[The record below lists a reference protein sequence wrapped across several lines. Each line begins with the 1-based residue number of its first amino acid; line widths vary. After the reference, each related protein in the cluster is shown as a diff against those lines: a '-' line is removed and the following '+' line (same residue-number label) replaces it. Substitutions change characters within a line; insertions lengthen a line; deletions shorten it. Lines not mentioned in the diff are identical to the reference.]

1 MTSPVQH
8 EERHSFSV
16 RLTVMKAAVILVFS
30 TLAVAFWWLQVAR
43 HEEFAAKADANHIR
57 TITLRA
63 PRGVLFD
70 RDGQIMV
77 VNQEIQNI
85 SILREQTENIDETLA
100 RLAEITG
107 ADLATMK
114 AAIAEREKEPIFRP
128 IPVIENATRTQVAR
142 VKARLIEIPAVI
154 VQDVPTRK
162 YPDDRLAAHL
172 FGYVGE
178 VNEQQ
183 LARPEF
189 ATLSPGDIVG
199 HSGIELAL
207 NSLLMG
213 MDGAR
218 YVVVDS
224 KGREIEHLED
234 EEQAPVDGQRV
245 KLTIDL
251 DMQKALEDAFRHYK
265 YWGAAAFIDPNTGD
279 VLAMTSLPAYDPN
292 AFAVGIDQATW
303 TSLNKDPLLPL
314 TNRLIQ
320 GTFPPGSTFKILMA
334 VIGLQEKLI
343 TPQTR
348 VHCSGGG
355 VFWGRPFQCHRVHGT
370 VDLRHAIE
378 QSCNVYFYT
387 IGQKL
392 GDKIDIVHKWGERLG
407 LVGKTGID
415 LPNEVPGFIASSE
428 WAKKTRKDGKWY
440 PGETISVAIGQGAVA
455 VTPMNLAMFAATIA
469 NGGTLFKPN
478 LLKEVFDGK
487 EWKSIP
493 RPEPKA
499 KTKMDPEHVKAIR
512 EGMWM
517 VVNGAGTGGRAR
529 MPGYDVAGKT
539 GTAQANISLEN
550 RARLR
555 GEAAR
560 RFRDHGWWIFFAP
573 QAKPEVAGVV
583 FTENS
588 EHGYLSA
595 PIAKHVLET
604 YFAKKEK
611 RPLPKLVPEGTP
623 TAPVAPAAATG
634 TATRPAPGTG
644 GHSTPSGRSG
654 QGTGGR

>member
-1 MTSPVQH
+1 MTTPTQH
-8 EERHSFSV
+8 EDRRSFSI
-16 RLTVMKAAVILVFS
+16 RLTIIKAGVIVVFS
-30 TLAVAFWWLQVAR
+30 ALAVAFWWFQVAR
-43 HEEFAAKADANHIR
+43 HEEFAARADANHLR
-57 TITLRA
+57 TISLRA
-63 PRGVLFD
+63 PRGILFD
-70 RDGQIMV
+70 RNGQVMV
-77 VNQEIQNI
+77 QNQQIYII
-85 SILREQTENIDETLA
+85 SLLREQTDDIDATLA

-107 ADLATMK
+107 ADIDEMK
-114 AAIAEREKEPIFRP
+114 EAVRRRAKEPIFRP
-128 IPVIENATRTQVAR
+128 IPVIENASLVQVVR
-142 VKARLIEIPAVI
+142 VKARQIELPAVL
-154 VQDVPTRK
+154 VQEVPTRK
-162 YPDDRLAAHL
+162 YPDDALAAHV

-178 VNEQQ
+178 VNETQ

-213 MDGAR
+213 RDGAR

-224 KGREIEHLED
+224 RGREIEVEG
-234 EEQAPVDGQRV
+234 EQAPVDGQRV
-245 KLTIDL
+245 MLTIDL
-251 DMQKALEDAFRHYK
+251 DMQKALEDAFRHYD
-265 YWGAAAFIDPNTGD
+265 YWGAAAFIDPANGD

-303 TSLNKDPLLPL
+303 TALNKDPLKPL

-320 GTFPPGSTFKILMA
+320 GTYPPGSTFKILMA
-334 VIGLQEKLI
+334 IVGLQEGLI
-343 TPQTR
+343 QPSTR

-355 VFWGRPFQCHRVHGT
+355 VFYGRYFQCWRAGGHGS

-387 IGQKL
+387 IGAKL
-392 GDKIDIVHKWGERLG
+392 GNKIDIVHKWAEKFG
-407 LVGKTGID
+407 LVGRTGID
-415 LPNEVPGFIASSE
+415 LPNEVPSFIASSE
-428 WAKKTRKDGKWY
+428 WSKRVRKQPWY
-440 PGETISVAIGQGAVA
+440 PGETVSVSIGQGAVA
-455 VTPMNLAMFAATIA
+455 VTPMALAMFAATVA
-469 NGGTLFKPN
+469 NGGTLYEPN
-478 LLKEVFDGK
+478 LVKAIWDGD
-487 EWKSIP
+487 EWKEAE
-493 RPEPKA
+493 RPEPRSVS
-499 KTKMDPEHVKAIR
+499 KMDPEHVKAVH

-517 VVNGAGTGGRAR
+517 VVNAGGTGGRAR

-560 RFRDHGWWIFFAP
+560 RFRDHGWWIFYAP
-573 QAKPEVAGVV
+573 QDEPEVAGVV

-604 YFAKKEK
+604 YFAKKEG
-611 RPLPKLVPEGTP
+611 RPLPSLTPAPAVP
-623 TAPVAPAAATG
+623 TAPTAP
-634 TATRPAPGTG
+634 TATEPTVPTVPTTGTG
-644 GHSTPSGRSG
+644 GAGR
-654 QGTGGR
+654 

>member
-1 MTSPVQH
+1 MNTPVQH
-8 EERHSFSV
+8 EDRRSFSI
-16 RLTVMKAAVILVFS
+16 RLTIIKAAVIVVFS
-30 TLAVAFWWLQVAR
+30 TLAVAFWWFQVAR
-43 HEEFAAKADANHIR
+43 HEEFAARADANHLR
-57 TITLRA
+57 TISLRA

-70 RDGQIMV
+70 RNEQVMVQNQQIY
-77 VNQEIQNI
+77 II
-85 SILREQTENIDETLA
+85 SILREQTDDIDATLE

-107 ADLATMK
+107 ADFDAMK
-114 AAIAEREKEPIFRP
+114 EAVRRRAKEPIFRP
-128 IPVIENATRTQVAR
+128 IPVIENASKVQVVR
-142 VKARLIEIPAVI
+142 VKARQIELPAVL
-154 VQDVPTRK
+154 VQEVPTRR
-162 YPDDRLAAHL
+162 YPDDALAAHV

-178 VNEQQ
+178 VNETQ

-213 MDGAR
+213 RDGAR

-224 KGREIEHLED
+224 RGREIEVEG
-234 EEQAPVDGQRV
+234 EQAPVDGQRV
-245 KLTIDL
+245 MLTIDL
-251 DMQKALEDAFRHYK
+251 DMQKALEDAFRHYD
-265 YWGAAAFIDPNTGD
+265 YWGAAAFIDPANGD

-292 AFAVGIDQATW
+292 AFAVGIDQKTW
-303 TSLNKDPLLPL
+303 TALNSDPLKPL

-320 GTFPPGSTFKILMA
+320 GTYPPGSTFKILMA
-334 VIGLQEKLI
+334 IVGLQEGLI
-343 TPQTR
+343 DPSTR

-355 VFWGRPFQCHRVHGT
+355 MFYGRYFQCHRVHGT

-392 GDKIDIVHKWGERLG
+392 GNKIDVVHKWAEKFG
-407 LVGKTGID
+407 LVGRTGID
-415 LPNEVPGFIASSE
+415 LPNEVPSFIASSE
-428 WAKKTRKDGKWY
+428 WSKRVRKQPWY
-440 PGETISVAIGQGAVA
+440 PGETVSVAIGQGAVA
-455 VTPMNLAMFAATIA
+455 VTPMALAMFAATVA
-469 NGGTLFKPN
+469 NGGTLYEPN
-478 LLKEVFDGK
+478 LVKAVWDGRQ
-487 EWKSIP
+487 WKDVE
-493 RPEPKA
+493 RPEPRSR
-499 KTKMDPEHVKAIR
+499 TKMDPEHVKAVH

-517 VVNGAGTGGRAR
+517 VVNAGGTGGRAR

-560 RFRDHGWWIFFAP
+560 RFRDHGWWIFYAP
-573 QAKPEVAGVV
+573 QDQPEVAGVV

-604 YFAKKEK
+604 YFAKKEG
-611 RPLPKLVPEGTP
+611 RPLPTLTPAVPTVP
-623 TAPVAPAAATG
+623 TAP
-634 TATRPAPGTG
+634 TATVPTEATVPTTG
-644 GHSTPSGRSG
+644 AGG
-654 QGTGGR
+654 Q